1 MNAEIKPIKTAAEQ
15 ALAAHYQAAKARLPG
30 DTDVKRLRESAF
42 ASFAET
48 GLPHR
53 RIEEWK
59 YTDLRALMR
68 DAAPVADAPDSGVIA
83 KAKQADP
90 FPGAKLR
97 RLTLVNGVFVPE
109 LSDLTG
115 LEKKLTIVPLAR
127 ALAENHPL
135 VARIGTLKAGSPDPA
150 LALNTAFLNDGV
162 LIDVGEGAVLDQ
174 PIHIRHVF
182 VGDKPTASFSR
193 TLFVVGNGA
202 NATLVESFEG
212 RDGVAYQVNSAL
224 ELYVGNKASVAL
236 IRLQT
241 DGDAAIHLSTL
252 LTEVGSGAELELGGL
267 TIGGAVSRHSS
278 YVRLRGE
285 LTNLR
290 LSSANLLRGKQHGD
304 TTLVLDHAVPN
315 CTSRELFK
323 TVLDDTA
330 RGVVQGRINVH
341 PDAQKT
347 DARMSLGAL
356 LLSETAEA
364 DLKPELEI
372 FADDVQC
379 AHGATSGAIDKQLL
393 FYLLARGIP
402 RKQAEALLVQAF
414 FGAALEQI
422 SNVEVREGLVAR
434 AGAWLKARE

>member
-1 MNAEIKPIKTAAEQ
+1 MNADIKPIRTAAEQ
-15 ALAAHYQAAKARLPG
+15 ALAAHYEAVKTRLPG
-30 DTDVKRLRESAF
+30 GMEIKRLRDAAF

-59 YTDLRALMR
+59 YTDLRALLR
-68 DAAPVADAPDSGVIA
+68 DAAPVADAPDAGTIA
-83 KAKQADP
+83 QAKQADP
-90 FPGAKLR
+90 FSGSKLC

-115 LEKKLTIVPLAR
+115 LEKKLTIVPLAK
-127 ALAENHPL
+127 ALAEKHPL
-135 VARIGTLKAGSPDPA
+135 SARIGTLKAGSTDPA

-162 LIDVGEGAVLDQ
+162 LIDVGEGASLER
-174 PIHIRHVF
+174 PIHIHHAF
-182 VGDKPTASFSR
+182 VGDKPTASFAR

-202 NATLVESFEG
+202 SATLVESFEG
-212 RDGVAYQVNSAL
+212 RNGVAYQVNSAL
-224 ELYVGNKASVAL
+224 ELHVGDKANAAL
-236 IRLQT
+236 VRLQA
-241 DGDAAIHLSTL
+241 DGDAALHLSAL
-252 LTEVGSGAELELGGL
+252 LAEVGSGAELELGGL
-267 TIGGAVSRHSS
+267 TIGGAISRHSS
-278 YVRLRGE
+278 YIRLKGE
-285 LTNLR
+285 HTNLR

-315 CTSRELFK
+315 CTSREMFK
-323 TVLDDTA
+323 TVLDETA

-356 LLSETAEA
+356 LLSETSEA

-414 FGAALEQI
+414 FGAALEQVKHE
-422 SNVEVREGLVAR
+422 NVREALIAR
-434 AGAWLKARE
+434 AVAWLEARE